1 MENNVK
7 VQDDTQSLQSCVS
20 VSVTEL
26 RIGNL
31 VELDNKES
39 WLSFANL
46 PMIVTEIDSKL
57 SQKEKEIWN
66 KSDGT
71 ISLKYKYETFNQ
83 FSQFIKPIP
92 LTEEWLL
99 KFGYEKDGEF
109 FDNETRLNFWTNKN
123 TFNGILADWADKT
136 IGEVKYIHQLQ
147 NLYYALTGS
156 ELQIGNLTEH

>member
-57 SQKEKEIWN
+57 SQKEKEIPRWEGLIMKRIIN
-66 KSDGT
+66 ALRRELLEFK
-71 ISLKYKYETFNQ
+71 
-83 FSQFIKPIP
+83 IKF
-92 LTEEWLL
+92 
-99 KFGYEKDGEF
+99 K
-109 FDNETRLNFWTNKN
+109 
-123 TFNGILADWADKT
+123 
-136 IGEVKYIHQLQ
+136 
-147 NLYYALTGS
+147 
-156 ELQIGNLTEH
+156 